1 MVYSICIQIVGHN
14 YTWGNEWIEQYD
26 KLGKQVGKPVILE
39 EYGTPFPYNHIEN
52 EAPWYVFSFCFST
65 LFFFPFQVES
75 VGMRD
80 VDDVANHLSS

>member
-1 MVYSICIQIVGHN
+1 MHSICIQIVRDIITRGEMSGSN
-14 YTWGNEWIEQYD
+14 NMTSLGSRLGNRSFWRSM
-26 KLGKQVGKPVILE
+26 GR
-39 EYGTPFPYNHIEN
+39 HIHIIISRMKH
-52 EAPWYVFSFCFST
+52 PGMFFFCFST